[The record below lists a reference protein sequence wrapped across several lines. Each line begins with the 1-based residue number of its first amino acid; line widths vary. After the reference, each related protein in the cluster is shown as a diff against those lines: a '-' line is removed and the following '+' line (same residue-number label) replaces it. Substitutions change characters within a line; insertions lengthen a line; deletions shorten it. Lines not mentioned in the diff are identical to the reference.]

1 MDARRYPKKLKNEAQ
16 IDEKWSLRGAKMEVE
31 TRKKLRKLRPTPRTA
46 PREGSVGLDMVLGAS
61 KS

>member
-1 MDARRYPKKLKNEAQ
+1 MDARRYPKELKNGVQ
-16 IDEKWSLRGAKMEVE
+16 IIEKWSLKEVKLEVE
-31 TRKKLRKLRPTPRTA
+31 TRKNLRKLRPTPRTA